1 VFLVRSISFTL
12 PTYGGITYTSTISGE
27 KLTPYSDKRA
37 NFLQV
42 TRNAEL
48 KATKVVLYAIHQY
61 STTSQKQM
69 RYFSPGT
76 STPQSDNGQLLTDLG
91 LESGLTNF
99 KVSFSLILTPS
110 PPSLT
115 LGTYSLFII
124 KIISL
129 KTYII
134 RYKATVPTGLGLQPI
149 TFKKESFM
157 ELSDITHQLL
167 TSRLD

>member
-1 VFLVRSISFTL
+1 MFFVRFISTNPNYIGYL
-12 PTYGGITYTSTISGE
+12 NTPTVSGE
-27 KLTPYSDKRA
+27 KMTPYSDKRA
-37 NFLQV
+37 NLLQV

-48 KATKVVLYAIHQY
+48 KATKVVLFAMHQY
-61 STTSQKQM
+61 SSTSQRQM
-69 RYFSPGT
+69 RYLSPGT

-115 LGTYSLFII
+115 PGTYSLFII

-134 RYKATVPTGLGLQPI
+134 RYKASVPTGLAIQTI